1 MQIILRGQKV
11 KTQLVSKSLAF
22 IEKDIYRP
30 KFLSVSL
37 NISIAELD
45 SVAVVLMNFGL
56 LLFGI
61 FLLLLVFLSH
71 TEGITSIRPTES
83 NSYFLCSLRFTLV
96 FLNICSKA
104 KTVRITF
111 GFNCRNK
118 DHYGIMMYHKNR
130 LIKAYER
137 VGCQLKVRKWGFQ
150 ILWCL
155 GKFPSNTDFKKEYGW
170 KAKYW
175 CMLYKLTFFLLYV
188 AVKMVLNGL
197 VLELFDT
204 KIWIWAHLSAQKE
217 GWNRGFVI

>member
-1 MQIILRGQKV
+1 MTSEFRKTWMKQAKEATKNRRGWTRLFQKVITHYEYVVDFDNLVYFLEPGGFKCFNFNRMCVLQAYCSILYLKPTMQIILRGQKV

-137 VGCQLKVRKWGFQ
+137 VGCQLKVRK
-150 ILWCL
+150 
-155 GKFPSNTDFKKEYGW
+155 
-170 KAKYW
+170 
-175 CMLYKLTFFLLYV
+175 
-188 AVKMVLNGL
+188 
-197 VLELFDT
+197 
-204 KIWIWAHLSAQKE
+204 
-217 GWNRGFVI
+217 